1 MVTDCVQY
9 ILTYSPGTDWLC
21 MITGLLKDIFGRY
34 DEAFFLGGAAMAM
47 AGLLMV
53 VSNIYM
59 TLQRRRHAH
68 AEIS

>member
-1 MVTDCVQY
+1 
-9 ILTYSPGTDWLC
+9 

-59 TLQRRRHAH
+59 MLQRRRHAR
-68 AEIS
+68 AESS